1 MSENV
6 FIEIKLKCIF
16 LFNQTTAIV
25 MVKKS
30 TKDFKSKTE
39 KKHISFTSHSLTDQ
53 MYLNSV
59 LITFSSLFSLYYF
72 ASLSVQCVYQA

>member
-16 LFNQTTAIV
+16 VFNQTTAIV

-30 TKDFKSKTE
+30 TKDLKKPT
-39 KKHISFTSHSLTDQ
+39 KKHAISTSHSFTHQ

-59 LITFSSLFSLYYF
+59 LITFSSLFI
-72 ASLSVQCVYQA
+72 

>member
-1 MSENV
+1 MSDNL

-30 TKDFKSKTE
+30 TKVL
-39 KKHISFTSHSLTDQ
+39 KKKIYISTSHSVTHQ

-59 LITFSSLFSLYYF
+59 LNTFSSLFSLYYF
-72 ASLSVQCVYQA
+72 ASLSV